1 MDWLDFFLGVLT
13 ALVWPLVLVVVL
25 LLFHEPI
32 GKLIPRIRQIGVA
45 GFSATL
51 DEAEAEAAAA
61 GPTFTFPEDL
71 VDEAKAVMVAAD
83 DKFET
88 FQTAVDTLEL
98 GVTQV
103 VALVRGPVIALPP
116 PVEVSSGDALVVA
129 TDPLTGISTAWSGVV
144 AAVHQRAA
152 LLSGASSET
161 LMGALEVIQARA
173 RVSVALL
180 RILLRLEE
188 LEAQARAGDKASI
201 TRDEAMQ
208 YVALARRVARAFAA
222 PEVAP

>member
-32 GKLIPRIRQIGVA
+32 RKLIPRLRQIGVA

-51 DEAEAEAAAA
+51 GEAEAEAAEGSPA
-61 GPTFTFPEDL
+61 FTIPGDL

-83 DKFET
+83 EEFEA
-88 FQTAVDTLEL
+88 FQDAVDTLEL

-116 PVEVSSGDALVVA
+116 PVEVPPGDALVIA
-129 TDPLTGISTAWSGVV
+129 TDPLTGIRAAWSGVV
-144 AAVHQRAA
+144 AAVHDRAT
-152 LLSGASSET
+152 LLSAAPSET
-161 LMGALEVIQARA
+161 LMDALEAIQARA

-180 RILLRLEE
+180 RIILRLEE
-188 LEAQARAGDKASI
+188 LEAQARAADKASI
-201 TRDEAMQ
+201 TQDEAMQ

-222 PEVAP
+222 PEVGP